1 MTYYE
6 VYAGEPGASFY
17 EIVEELVRAG
27 KEHQLIFDRKTVE
40 RMAIANDMNP
50 PIVTLVVDEKRY
62 LIGDL
67 KDLQE
72 HL

>member
-6 VYAGEPGASFY
+6 VYSFEPGSDFY
-17 EIVEELVRAG
+17 EIVELLVKAG
-27 KEHQLIFDRKTVE
+27 KEHQLIFDRQTVE
-40 RMAIANDMNP
+40 TMMSANDMKP
-50 PIVTLVVDEKRY
+50 PIITLVADEKRY

-67 KDLQE
+67 KDLRE